1 MKLPPRMPIA
11 QRITPLSPPIWFS
24 VRASAAIQVLAR
36 ERGAL
41 AVLFLLP
48 LLVGSLYGTMQ
59 TQMARDSVSDPIFL
73 TVALVNQD
81 DGTFGKELSKALHG
95 ISILGIT
102 EPATPEEA
110 ESIVAEG
117 QATAAIVIP
126 ADFTERVDAYEPT
139 QITVILDP
147 ADPQRAEIVN
157 GIMQTAV
164 AETTIWGEV
173 QYGVRT
179 VLRDSDLLNGADSE
193 MQRSI
198 AAQSLGVIMTRI
210 NELRSDPPIEVA
222 SEDLQGATVEGGI
235 TVYLAHLFPGITV
248 MFVFFVVGVAG
259 ESLLHEREAGTLRRL
274 LAAPIPKAAVIA
286 GKVLA
291 YTLLVCLQ
299 VVVLFGTAN
308 IAFKMPLGRAPLA
321 LVLLTVALG
330 LVASALGM
338 LVASLSK
345 SAKQADSAG
354 MILSFV
360 LAGLGGAI
368 AINQFPL
375 ARSGGP
381 LAFVANL
388 TPHSHAIEAY
398 YRVMA
403 EKGNLVDILPQLGI
417 LLGMAVLFGAIAS
430 RRFRFE

>member
-1 MKLPPRMPIA
+1 MRN
-11 QRITPLSPPIWFS
+11 TG
-24 VRASAAIQVLAR
+24 VRQTLIVTGKEIQVLLR

-59 TQMARDSVSDPIFL
+59 TQMARDSETNPIFL
-73 TVALVNQD
+73 TVALANQD
-81 DGTFGKELSKALHG
+81 AGTFGMELSKALRG
-95 ISILGIT
+95 ISILEIV

-110 ESIVAEG
+110 EAIVAEG
-117 QATAAIVIP
+117 RATAAIVIP
-126 ADFTERVDAYEPT
+126 PDFTAQVDAYEPT
-139 QITVILDP
+139 KITVILDP

-157 GIMQTAV
+157 GIMKAAISEV
-164 AETTIWGEV
+164 TIWGEV

-179 VLRDSDLLNGADSE
+179 VLRDSGLLDDADPE
-193 MQRSI
+193 AQRAA

-210 NELRSDPPIEVA
+210 NELRSDPLIRVA
-222 SEDLQGATVEGGI
+222 SEDLQGATVKGGI
-235 TVYLAHLFPGITV
+235 TAYLAYLFPGITV

-321 LVLLTVALG
+321 LILLTVILG
-330 LVASALGM
+330 LVASAMGM
-338 LVASLSK
+338 LVASFSK

-381 LAFVANL
+381 MAFVAQL

-398 YRVMA
+398 YRLMA
-403 EKGNLVDILPQLGI
+403 EKADLGDILPQLAV
-417 LLGMAVLFGAIAS
+417 LLGMALLFGAIAAH
-430 RRFRFE
+430 RFRFE